1 MACVDPDSLEAFVPL
16 LAALEPWD
24 AASLALSARVRR
36 AEQLDVGGL
45 HHGRVLRRRIVPSG
59 WAGRLSAQ
67 HLAVSCGR

>member
-1 MACVDPDSLEAFVPL
+1 MTCVDPDSLEAFVPL

-24 AASLALSARVRR
+24 AALLALAARVRR

-59 WAGRLSAQ
+59 WAERLSAQ
-67 HLAVSCGR
+67 PLSVSCGR